1 MSTLTPTAPGATTT
15 LELEA
20 VAPQREAAA
29 QPARRNV
36 AVDAYRGLVMV
47 LMMAEV
53 LQLSRVAAAYP
64 SSFVWHVLGW
74 NQTHT
79 EWFGCS
85 LHDTIQ
91 PGFSFLVGVA
101 LPYSIASRMAKGA
114 SFGKLLAHA
123 LWRAVVLVALG
134 VFLRSMDHA
143 MTYFTFE
150 DTLSQIGLG
159 YPFLFLLGWYSY
171 KAERAR
177 AVTDQQKT
185 GATPKADWAKL
196 VWASLAVI
204 LIAYWLAWA
213 LYPAAPANFDW
224 STVGVSPSWNAQ
236 HNFTGFAAHWN
247 KNYNLGN
254 RFDQWFLN
262 LFPREHPF
270 VYNDGGYLTLSFIPT
285 LGTMILGLIAGLWLR
300 AAAPKV
306 PLKKLLIAGV
316 SGILLSLA
324 LHYSGICPI
333 VKRIWTPSWTIFSGG
348 VCFLFLAAFGWLIEV
363 KGWKKWAFPLVVVG
377 MNSIAAYCIAH
388 LTEDFFASSLRI
400 HLGPHFFAFAGS
412 GLEPFFR
419 GAVILLCYWLLL
431 FWMYRRKLFL
441 KI

>member
-1 MSTLTPTAPGATTT
+1 MATLSETTQRMETAPATREQAPVKPGTT
-15 LELEA
+15 
-20 VAPQREAAA
+20 
-29 QPARRNV
+29 RNI

-53 LQLSRVAAAYP
+53 LRLSRVSEAYP
-64 SSFVWHVLGW
+64 NSLFWKILAF

-101 LPYSIASRMAKGA
+101 LPYSIASRLTKGVR
-114 SFGKLLAHA
+114 FGELFWHA
-123 LWRAVVLVALG
+123 LWRSFVLVALG
-134 VFLRSMDHA
+134 VFLRSMDHS

-150 DTLSQIGLG
+150 DTLSQIGFG
-159 YPFLFLLGWYSY
+159 YPFLFLLGFYSLRV
-171 KAERAR
+171 KSL
-177 AVTDQQKT
+177 K
-185 GATPKADWAKL
+185 G
-196 VWASLAVI
+196 VWASLVLI
-204 LIAYWLAWA
+204 LFAYWLAWA

-224 STVGVSPSWNAQ
+224 QSVGVSPVWSAQ

-270 VYNDGGYLTLSFIPT
+270 VYNEGGYLTLSFIPT
-285 LGTMILGLIAGLWLR
+285 LGTMILGLIAGSWLR
-300 AAAPKV
+300 EHRTSKSRSPDSRTAAPIW
-306 PLKKLLIAGV
+306 KLLIAGV
-316 SGILLSLA
+316 SGSALGLA
-324 LHYSGICPI
+324 LHYSGICPV

-348 VCFLFLAAFGWLIEV
+348 ICFLFLAAFTWVIEV
-363 KGWKKWAFPLVVVG
+363 KGFKKWAFPLVVVG

-388 LTEDFFASSLRI
+388 FMEEFLNSTLSI
-400 HLGPHFFAFAGS
+400 HLGGNFFRFAGA

-419 GAVILLCYWLLL
+419 GAAILLCYWLVLL
-431 FWMYRRKLFL
+431 WMYGRKLFL